1 MKHLGVWQLA
11 LGRDASPSFPAIC
24 RQCPILVKWRE
35 MNSLSRAG
43 FTWEQGWM
51 LTWVGF
57 FTREWIFNLALQWDE
72 DHVNVRVHI
81 SAADPDL
88 QIKGGGEGR
97 PPVPSPGSAT
107 EYPDTEAKIIPNYR
121 GYYRGRKLAGIGSF
135 RLMAVRP
142 DWGDSPNVYLWFF
155 KPEKKE

>member
-72 DHVNVRVHI
+72 DHVTVRVHI
-81 SAADPDL
+81 SVADPDL
-88 QIKGGGEGR
+88 QIRGGGRGGA
-97 PPVPSPGSAT
+97 SPGPLPWIRHWISRHWGKNHPELSGILPGTQISRDRAFS
-107 EYPDTEAKIIPNYR
+107 PD
-121 GYYRGRKLAGIGSF
+121 GSSP
-135 RLMAVRP
+135 RLR
-142 DWGDSPNVYLWFF
+142 WFAQSVF
-155 KPEKKE
+155 VVL